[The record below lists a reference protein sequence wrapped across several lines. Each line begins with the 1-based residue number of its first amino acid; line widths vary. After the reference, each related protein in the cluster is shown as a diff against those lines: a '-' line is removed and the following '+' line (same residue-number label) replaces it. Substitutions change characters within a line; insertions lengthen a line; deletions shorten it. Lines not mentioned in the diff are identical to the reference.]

1 MSENI
6 VSKTAVVANITEIST
21 KQLCEF
27 SDKQILRLSGR
38 PQPFLEYS
46 PETLYELVESI
57 KEHGIINPV
66 TVRETK
72 NGKYEILSGR
82 NRVRAAKKLGIRS
95 VPAIIKENI
104 SDDEAA
110 LIMLD
115 SNLRQRQSLKYSEK
129 AYAYRMQTEILNRQG
144 KRTDLTSCT
153 ECTKIDTLGDAGHKN
168 NESRRTVAYLIRLT
182 YLLPALLEKV
192 DDGTVKLMPAVSM
205 SYLSVST
212 QSYILKNIIGKHRI
226 SKQQVEELRKLE
238 KKGSINGNQIESVFK
253 KDKATEQY
261 TFSLDRKYFKEYPEL
276 FKDKAKL
283 QKLFADFLKGYSERQ
298 AI

>member
-1 MSENI
+1 
-6 VSKTAVVANITEIST
+6 
-21 KQLCEF
+21 
-27 SDKQILRLSGR
+27 
-38 PQPFLEYS
+38 
-46 PETLYELVESI
+46 
-57 KEHGIINPV
+57 
-66 TVRETK
+66 
-72 NGKYEILSGR
+72 
-82 NRVRAAKKLGIRS
+82 
-95 VPAIIKENI
+95 
-104 SDDEAA
+104 
-110 LIMLD
+110 MLD

-144 KRTDLTSCT
+144 KRTDLEQTSCNS
-153 ECTKIDTLGDAGHKN
+153 CTKVDTLREAGEKN
-168 NESRRTVAYLIRLT
+168 KESRRTVAYLIRLT

-192 DDGTVKLMPAVSM
+192 DDGTVKFMPAVSM

-212 QSYILKNIIGKHRI
+212 QSYILKNIIGKHKI